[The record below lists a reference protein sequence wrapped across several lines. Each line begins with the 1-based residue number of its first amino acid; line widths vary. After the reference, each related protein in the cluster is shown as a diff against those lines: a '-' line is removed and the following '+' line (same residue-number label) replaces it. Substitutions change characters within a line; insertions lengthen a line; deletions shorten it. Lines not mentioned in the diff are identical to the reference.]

1 MKPLVLN
8 MAKDYA
14 TQLKKQ
20 KEYNQEMI
28 LWLQNGFWIT
38 FGYLEK

>member
-28 LWLQNGFWIT
+28 L
-38 FGYLEK
+38 